1 MTMLQSLA
9 RRTRIRAATYLTA
22 AFVLLAGT
30 IMQQNAQ
37 LIQYQRL
44 TANNYT
50 HAFSELT
57 ASVQRMSTSLEKQTC
72 TTSPTQIA
80 ALGAEIYGQAQ
91 AAQQAIGEL
100 PYAYVEL
107 TQTASFVSKVGDYAQ
122 ALARSAATQ
131 GGYTGDQLETVKA
144 LSKASRQL
152 SQTLDKL
159 EQQVYNGETA
169 LEDLTAVEQR
179 LNGTQSAQRLG
190 AQTGESRFQ
199 TVETDFPE
207 LPTLIYD
214 GPFSD
219 SLQSKA
225 KPGLEGLQEVTR
237 ASARETAAQF
247 VGVSAQALEPM
258 EPIAGDLPAWVFR
271 LQGEKGSCTIRVT
284 KAGGKVIAMLASRPV
299 TEPAISQKE
308 AVQRAKAFLEKH
320 GFTDL
325 TEHYYSEA
333 DGTLTV
339 NFAAMQDD
347 VLLYP
352 DLIKVE
358 VAMDNGDVVGFEAEN
373 YLTHHV
379 ERDSAAL
386 KATITEA
393 QARKTVSPALTIQS
407 TRLALIPTPGEE
419 EVLCW
424 EYTCQTDEG
433 RRCMVYVN
441 GQTGTE
447 EKILLLIE
455 DESGTLV
462 Q

>member
-1 MTMLQSLA
+1 MLHTLT

-30 IMQQNAQ
+30 ILQQNTQ
-37 LIQYQRL
+37 LVQYRRI
-44 TANNYT
+44 TSNNYT

-72 TTSPTQIA
+72 VTSPTQIA
-80 ALGAEIYGQAQ
+80 TLGAEIYGQAQ

-107 TQTASFVSKVGDYAQ
+107 TQTAAFVSKVGDYAQ
-122 ALARSAATQ
+122 ALARSAAIQ

-144 LSKASRQL
+144 LSQASRQL
-152 SQTLDKL
+152 SSALDEL
-159 EQQVYNGETA
+159 EQQVYQGQTS
-169 LEDLTAVEQR
+169 LEDLNAVEQR
-179 LNGTQSAQRLG
+179 LNGTQSLG
-190 AQTGESRFQ
+190 AEAGESRFQ

-225 KPGLEGLQEVTR
+225 APGLEGLEPVTR
-237 ASARETAAQF
+237 VSAKETAAEF
-247 VGVSAQALEPM
+247 LGVSPKALESL
-258 EPIAGDLPAWVFR
+258 EAIAGDLPAWVFR

-299 TEPAISQKE
+299 TEAALSHE
-308 AVQRAKAFLEKH
+308 EGVQRAKEFLTQR

-325 TEHYYSEA
+325 AENYYSEA

-339 NFAAMQDD
+339 NFTATQNN

-358 VAMDNGDVVGFEAEN
+358 VALDNGEVVGFEGEN

-379 ERDSAAL
+379 ERDADAL
-386 KATITEA
+386 TATIPEA
-393 QARKTVSPALTIQS
+393 QARKHVSSALTIQNV
-407 TRLALIPTPGEE
+407 RLALIPTPGEG

-424 EYTCQTDEG
+424 EYTCQTDQG
-433 RRCMVYVN
+433 RRCMVYIN
-441 GQTGTE
+441 SATGEE

-455 DESGTLV
+455 DETGTLT

>member
-1 MTMLQSLA
+1 M
-9 RRTRIRAATYLTA
+9 
-22 AFVLLAGT
+22 
-30 IMQQNAQ
+30 
-37 LIQYQRL
+37 
-44 TANNYT
+44 
-50 HAFSELT
+50 
-57 ASVQRMSTSLEKQTC
+57 
-72 TTSPTQIA
+72 
-80 ALGAEIYGQAQ
+80 
-91 AAQQAIGEL
+91 
-100 PYAYVEL
+100 
-107 TQTASFVSKVGDYAQ
+107 
-122 ALARSAATQ
+122 
-131 GGYTGDQLETVKA
+131 KA

-179 LNGTQSAQRLG
+179 LNGTQSARSLG

-225 KPGLEGLQEVTR
+225 KPGLE
-237 ASARETAAQF
+237 
-247 VGVSAQALEPM
+247 GVSAQALEPM

-299 TEPAISQKE
+299 AEAAISQKE
-308 AVQRAKAFLEKH
+308 AVQRAKTFLEQH

-339 NFAAMQDD
+339 NFAAMQDG

-358 VAMDNGDVVGFEAEN
+358 VAMDIGDVVGFEGEN

-379 ERDSAAL
+379 KRDSAAL
-386 KATITEA
+386 KATITEE
-393 QARKTVSPALTIQS
+393 QARKIVSPALTIQS
-407 TRLALIPTPGEE
+407 ARLALIPTPGEE

>member
-1 MTMLQSLA
+1 MRHTLT

-30 IMQQNAQ
+30 ILQQNTQ

-44 TANNYT
+44 TANHYT

-57 ASVQRMSTSLEKQTC
+57 TSVQRMSASLEKQTC
-72 TTSPTQIA
+72 VTSPTQIA

-107 TQTASFVSKVGDYAQ
+107 TQTAAFVSKVGDYAQ
-122 ALARSAATQ
+122 AVARSAATQ

-144 LSKASRQL
+144 LSQASCQL
-152 SQTLDKL
+152 ASALDKL
-159 EQQVYNGETA
+159 EQQVYSGEIA
-169 LEDLTAVEQR
+169 LEDLNAVEQR
-179 LNGTQSAQRLG
+179 LNGTQTSTHQLG
-190 AQTGESRFQ
+190 AQAGESRFQ

-225 KPGLEGLQEVTR
+225 APGLEGLEPVTR
-237 ASARETAAQF
+237 ANAKEIAANF
-247 VGVSAQALEPM
+247 LDVTPKALESL
-258 EPIAGDLPAWVFR
+258 EAIAGDLPAWVFR

-284 KAGGKVIAMLASRPV
+284 KAGGKVLAMLASRPV
-299 TEPAISQKE
+299 TEATLSHAE
-308 AVQRAKAFLEKH
+308 GVQRAKNFLTQH
-320 GFTDL
+320 GFADL
-325 TEHYYSEA
+325 VENYYSEA

-339 NFAAMQDD
+339 NFTAVQNQ

-358 VAMDNGDVVGFEAEN
+358 VALDNGEVVGFEGEN
-373 YLTHHV
+373 YWTHHV
-379 ERDSAAL
+379 ARATERL
-386 KATITEA
+386 TATLSEA
-393 QARKTVSPALTIQS
+393 QARERVSNALTIQGV
-407 TRLALIPTPGEE
+407 RLALIPTPGEA

-424 EYTCQTDEG
+424 EYTCQTEQG
-433 RRCMVYVN
+433 RRCMVYIN
-441 GQTGTE
+441 GATGGE
-447 EKILLLIE
+447 EKILLLLE
-455 DESGTLV
+455 DETGTLV

>member
-1 MTMLQSLA
+1 M
-9 RRTRIRAATYLTA
+9 
-22 AFVLLAGT
+22 
-30 IMQQNAQ
+30 
-37 LIQYQRL
+37 
-44 TANNYT
+44 
-50 HAFSELT
+50 
-57 ASVQRMSTSLEKQTC
+57 
-72 TTSPTQIA
+72 
-80 ALGAEIYGQAQ
+80 
-91 AAQQAIGEL
+91 
-100 PYAYVEL
+100 
-107 TQTASFVSKVGDYAQ
+107 
-122 ALARSAATQ
+122 
-131 GGYTGDQLETVKA
+131 
-144 LSKASRQL
+144 
-152 SQTLDKL
+152 
-159 EQQVYNGETA
+159 
-169 LEDLTAVEQR
+169 
-179 LNGTQSAQRLG
+179 
-190 AQTGESRFQ
+190 
-199 TVETDFPE
+199 ETDLPE

-237 ASARETAAQF
+237 ASARENAAQF

-299 TEPAISQKE
+299 AEAAISQKE
-308 AVQRAKAFLEKH
+308 AVQRAKTFLEQH

-339 NFAAMQDD
+339 NFAAMQDG

-358 VAMDNGDVVGFEAEN
+358 VAMDIGDVVGFEGEN
-373 YLTHHV
+373 CLTHHV
-379 ERDSAAL
+379 KRDSAAL
-386 KATITEA
+386 KATIMEE
-393 QARKTVSPALTIQS
+393 QARKIVSPALTIQS
-407 TRLALIPTPGEE
+407 ARLALIPTPGEE